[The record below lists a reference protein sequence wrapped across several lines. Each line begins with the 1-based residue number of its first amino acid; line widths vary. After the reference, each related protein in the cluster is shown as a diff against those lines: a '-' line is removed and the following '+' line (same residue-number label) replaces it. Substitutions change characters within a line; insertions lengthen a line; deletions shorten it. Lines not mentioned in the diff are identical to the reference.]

1 MLRRLTKSTTEHV
14 LSVYFS
20 VYDIICLL
28 EMTDI
33 FQKKTESFEAW
44 KPKHAHLCTRARIQN
59 AQYYADTFIGL
70 LWDSTSREDAF
81 LDAKGNYL

>member
-44 KPKHAHLCTRARIQN
+44 KPKHAHLCTRVPAYRMS
-59 AQYYADTFIGL
+59 
-70 LWDSTSREDAF
+70 STTQTR
-81 LDAKGNYL
+81 L

>member
-1 MLRRLTKSTTEHV
+1 MLRQLTKSTTEHV

-20 VYDIICLL
+20 LYDIICLL

-44 KPKHAHLCTRARIQN
+44 KPKHAHLCTHVPAYRMRSITQ
-59 AQYYADTFIGL
+59 TRL
-70 LWDSTSREDAF
+70 
-81 LDAKGNYL
+81 